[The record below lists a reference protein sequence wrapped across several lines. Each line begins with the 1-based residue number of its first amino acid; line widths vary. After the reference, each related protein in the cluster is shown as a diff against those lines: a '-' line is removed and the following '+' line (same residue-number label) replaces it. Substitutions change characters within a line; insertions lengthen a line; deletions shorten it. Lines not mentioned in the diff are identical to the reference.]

1 MNAWLDSLL
10 QADDA
15 PCVLVTVAAT
25 RGSTPRETG
34 ARMVV
39 WEHATA
45 GSIGGGNLEFQAIE
59 QARRQLAATSPT
71 ALALQRFALG
81 PSLGQCC
88 GGVVELLFETL
99 EGVDA
104 DLRQLQV
111 LCAERR
117 PAVLISILDG
127 PQHNARLLISETG
140 TQGTVSDPALLQLL
154 EDEAH
159 QALQDR
165 RAPQLLNLEHGHHR
179 PLRVFVHPFY
189 TSDFTVLVFGA
200 GHVGRALVPLLAQL
214 PCDVRWIDSRED
226 AFPAALPGDVR
237 SIVSATP
244 EACVD
249 EAAPGAFYLIM
260 THSHPLDQAVC
271 ERILR
276 RGDFAYCGLIG
287 SRAKRLKFE
296 KRLRV
301 RGIAPAALQRLVCPI
316 GVHGIPGKRPAE
328 ITVAVAAQLLI
339 EYGRA
344 SAQPP
349 CDQRVAAARGE

>member
-39 WEHATA
+39 WEQVTA

-59 QARRQLAATSPT
+59 QARRQLAAGSPT
-71 ALALQRFALG
+71 APALQRIALG

-99 EGVDA
+99 EVGDA
-104 DLRQLQV
+104 CFVQLQA

-117 PAVLISILDG
+117 PAVLISILG
-127 PQHNARLLISETG
+127 GRQHNARLLISETG
-140 TQGTVSDPALLQLL
+140 TQGTVRDPALLQLL

-159 QALQDR
+159 QTLQDR

-179 PLRVFVHPFY
+179 PLQVFVHPFY
-189 TSDFTVLVFGA
+189 TSDFTVLIFGA
-200 GHVGRALVPLLAQL
+200 GHVGRALVPVLAQL
-214 PCDVRWIDSRED
+214 PCDVRWIDSRAD
-226 AFPAALPGDVR
+226 AFPGTLPGNVR
-237 SIVSATP
+237 KVVSATP
-244 EACVD
+244 EACAD
-249 EAAPGAFYLIM
+249 EAAAGAYYIVM
-260 THSHPLDQAVC
+260 THDHALDQAIC

-276 RGDFAYCGLIG
+276 RSDFSYCGLIG

-301 RGIAPAALQRLVCPI
+301 RGIAPVALQRLVCPI
-316 GVHGIPGKRPAE
+316 GVPGIPGKRPAE
-328 ITVAVAAQLLI
+328 IAVAVAAQLLI

-349 CDQRVAAARGE
+349 GDQRVAAARGE